1 MKIEKKVFVVLLFS
15 VNFDIS
21 LKRNVG
27 EISL

>member
-1 MKIEKKVFVVLLFS
+1 MKLEKKVFVVLFFS